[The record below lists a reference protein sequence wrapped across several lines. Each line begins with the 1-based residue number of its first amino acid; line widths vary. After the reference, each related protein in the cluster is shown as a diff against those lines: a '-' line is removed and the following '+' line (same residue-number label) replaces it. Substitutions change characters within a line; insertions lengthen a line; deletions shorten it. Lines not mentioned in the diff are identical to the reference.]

1 MSEAEETPKTEK
13 IFALEEVK
21 KHTRE
26 DDCWLV
32 VDGQVFDVTEFLDE
46 HPGGFDIIISNT
58 GKDATEDFDEIGHSK
73 SAREL
78 LSNYKIGA
86 FAGGK
91 PAAAKPNRG
100 SAVRVSSEPGGNN
113 LLVIILKVLMP
124 VVVIAAIFLP
134 RLLKSE

>member
-1 MSEAEETPKTEK
+1 MKDYLDD
-13 IFALEEVK
+13 LEEVK

-32 VDGQVFDVTEFLDE
+32 VDGDVFDVTDFLDE

-86 FAGGK
+86 YKGGK
-91 PAAAKPNRG
+91 PPASKASKSSGVKVQGAPG
-100 SAVRVSSEPGGNN
+100 SST
-113 LLVIILKVLMP
+113 LITILKVLLP
-124 VVVIAAIFLP
+124 FVVLAAIFLP
-134 RLLKSE
+134 RLL